1 MTGRKVVVMKNDILV
16 IEISKDGQNKI
27 SIPCDNYVSLFDF
40 IDKVNEIEKM
50 GIKVYK
56 WEVTKRTN

>member
-1 MTGRKVVVMKNDILV
+1 MKNDILV

-27 SIPCDNYVSLFDF
+27 SIPRDNYVSLFDF
-40 IDKVNEIEKM
+40 INKVNEIEKT

-56 WEVTKRTN
+56 WEVVKRVN

>member
-1 MTGRKVVVMKNDILV
+1 MKNDILV